1 MPQRTAAD
9 QERALLSLMLT
20 TEDGMLTGPTSIETA
35 DLASPSLRDLF
46 RCFSERFARFSDF
59 DIDAIREQ
67 VADGAARRELAG
79 LVPGTVQSWG
89 SATPSIMT
97 DNTLS

>member
-1 MPQRTAAD
+1 MPHRTEAD
-9 QERALLSLMLT
+9 QERALLSLMVNS
-20 TEDGMLTGPTSIETA
+20 EDRMLTGLSAIETA
-35 DLASPSLRDLF
+35 DLTSLSRRDLF
-46 RCFSERFARFSDF
+46 LCFSERFARGSDF
-59 DIDAIREQ
+59 DTDAIREQ